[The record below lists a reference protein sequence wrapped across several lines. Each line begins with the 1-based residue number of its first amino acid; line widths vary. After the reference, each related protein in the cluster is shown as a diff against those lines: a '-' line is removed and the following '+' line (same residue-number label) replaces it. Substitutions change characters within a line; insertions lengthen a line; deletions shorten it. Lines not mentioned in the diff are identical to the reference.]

1 MNAAPS
7 VRPSGRQRPRRRPAP
22 GPSPRVLLG
31 VLVALLVVVA
41 VVVLACGGKES
52 AADTVSRAFGK
63 GESIRSANV
72 DVRIGLTGSAAAGG
86 QPLDIAITGPY
97 ETGKKGRTSFDLDVA
112 LSGTGTSGGEPALGL
127 LGVGGKT
134 YVKLGGQPF
143 EVDAKVVDE
152 LKTDDAKKQGDG
164 LSFSSLGIDPRSWLK
179 DPETVGDEELK
190 GEDVTHVRAGV
201 DTKRLAADLQKL
213 LGRAEKAADA
223 KETEQAA
230 ATVKKLQG
238 DIRSAAIDVW
248 AADGEG
254 ALRRMKVDM
263 TLKSGKISFDF
274 GLSAIND
281 DVEIAAPKDAL
292 PLDQLLSALGQ
303 GSGTS
308 KTGGA
313 GSSSSG
319 QASGGSSSS
328 GQSSSGG
335 SSSGSAAYDDC
346 LEQAGQDITKLQAC
360 AKLAP

>member
-7 VRPSGRQRPRRRPAP
+7 VRPSGRPRPRRRRAS

-63 GESIRSANV
+63 GESIRSADV

-86 QPLDIAITGPY
+86 QPLDVAITGPY
-97 ETGKKGRTSFDLDVA
+97 ETGDKGRTSFDLDVA
-112 LSGTGTSGGEPALGL
+112 LSGAGTAGGEPALGL
-127 LGVGGKT
+127 LAAGGKT

-143 EVDAKVVDE
+143 QVDAKVVDE
-152 LKTDDAKKQGDG
+152 LKTDDAKQQGKG

-179 DPETVGDEELK
+179 DPKTVGDEELK

-201 DTKRLAADLQKL
+201 DTARLAGDLQKL

-223 KETEQAA
+223 KQTAQAA

-238 DIRSAAIDVW
+238 EIRSASIDVW
-248 AADGEG
+248 AADGQG

-274 GLSAIND
+274 GLSKINEP
-281 DVEIAAPKDAL
+281 VRIAAPKDAL

-303 GSGTS
+303 GSS
-308 KTGGA
+308 GA
-313 GSSSSG
+313 SGSS
-319 QASGGSSSS
+319 SSSS
-328 GQSSSGG
+328 GQSASGQS
-335 SSSGSAAYDDC
+335 SSSGSSSSSSGASAYDRC